1 MKTLHFTLG
10 TPNSFWGARASS
22 SRRSGAKADRP
33 QLLPSGQKHRT
44 IHRLILFFVLVAL
57 TNAVP
62 AIAQIQQAWVAHYNN
77 GITNGTN
84 QAVKMALDST
94 GNIYITG
101 VSKNTNSQL
110 GYVTIKYAPNG
121 NQLWASRYD
130 STTYPTATPAA
141 MVIDSNNNVIVTG
154 SALTIKY
161 DPNGN
166 QLWTVPYAGTTLA
179 VDMAGNSYVAGF
191 GTSFNTVKLSPS
203 GSYVWMTTYVD
214 VGPTISQSVLVD
226 SANNVY
232 VSGLDSWQW
241 EEDNN
246 YYAAVLT
253 TIKYGSNGSK
263 IWQSSPEAND
273 IQNYSVQVVG
283 AALDKANNIFL
294 LWNLTEELS
303 YPYMTSKYSTNG
315 SVVWTAL
322 NPTDDGFSQARG
334 LALDNYGNVFVT
346 GENAYDYPNTSYG
359 SYKLNTNGGYVWTN
373 LYPNVVTGSSVATS
387 IAVDS
392 ANNSYVTG
400 YSPGTNSLND
410 IVTIKYGPNGNQEW
424 LQRYNGPGNGND
436 AGNAIAVD
444 NNGNVYVAGYDTTTA
459 AGTEMVLIKY
469 SPLVLQKQANGSIL
483 LQAQGYAGENF
494 NIQASEDLFHWL
506 DLGSVTADTNG
517 LMQFDDTNAVNYP
530 ARFYMTNP
538 Q

>member
-1 MKTLHFTLG
+1 
-10 TPNSFWGARASS
+10 
-22 SRRSGAKADRP
+22 
-33 QLLPSGQKHRT
+33 
-44 IHRLILFFVLVAL
+44 
-57 TNAVP
+57 VP
-62 AIAQIQQAWVAHYNN
+62 ALAQIQQAWVAHYNN

-84 QAVKMALDST
+84 EAVKMALDST

-191 GTSFNTVKLSPS
+191 GASFNAVKLSPA
-203 GSYVWMTTYVD
+203 GSNVWLTTYVD
-214 VGPTISQSVLVD
+214 VGPTISQSVLID

-232 VSGLDSWQW
+232 VTGLDSF
-241 EEDNN
+241 EMLPGNN
-246 YYAAVLT
+246 WYSVALT

-263 IWQSSPEAND
+263 IWQSSQYDNGG
-273 IQNYSVQVVG
+273 QNSSVQVVG
-283 AALDKANNIFL
+283 AALDSVNNIYCLCNF
-294 LWNLTEELS
+294 TEELPRAYVTIKCAS
-303 YPYMTSKYSTNG
+303 NG
-315 SVVWTAL
+315 NLDWTAL
-322 NPTDDGFSQARG
+322 PEN
-334 LALDNYGNVFVT
+334 GNVY
-346 GENAYDYPNTSYG
+346 NAAHAMALTSSGNVLLVGVIYHGTVYAPPIISYG
-359 SYKLNTNGGYVWTN
+359 TLELNQTGATVWAD
-373 LYPNVVTGSSVATS
+373 LYPQVSSGASVGTS
-387 IAVDS
+387 LAVDS

-410 IVTIKYGPNGNQEW
+410 IVTIKYGPNGNQIW
-424 LQRYNGPGNGND
+424 LQRYQSPGNGNA

-444 NNGNVYVAGYDTTTA
+444 NSGNVYVTGYDTTA
-459 AGTEMVLIKY
+459 AGGTEILTIKY
-469 SPLVLQKQANGSIL
+469 SPLVLQKQPNGSIL

-494 NIQASEDLFHWL
+494 DIQASADLLNWL

-517 LMQFDDTNAVNYP
+517 LMQFDDTNAPNYP
-530 ARFYMTNP
+530 ARFYDINP